1 MADHYSGNGGKCMVK
16 KETIAICVTSLH
28 QKAVHS
34 VIAELGQEAAKR
46 GYRIRIFAP
55 FSDLYHQSE
64 GDKAQQQIFDI
75 IPYDRICA
83 MILFSE
89 TIKNEHQRQK
99 LAERARE
106 HQVPVFSLKQSVEGC
121 CNFRYDSENALADII
136 RHLIEVHHCR
146 RINMISG
153 LQGNEVAERRVEV
166 YRSVLEE
173 YDYPI
178 EEERIGY
185 GDFWAEPAKNAAAEF
200 LDSGLPEP
208 EAIVCANDAMAIG
221 VCDFLA
227 ERGIRVPEDMIVT
240 GLGGIQER
248 EFHFPLL
255 TTAIYDPVLSAKC
268 IIDIIEEVL
277 ENGARMESSVTIPC
291 KKIYTESCGC
301 RQEDVQ
307 NPQQHLMITYG
318 QLERERQYSHAMH
331 SLIDD
336 VNENGTVA
344 ALAEHLPR
352 YLDGP
357 RISLYHFYLDA
368 RFAARCKLGDGR
380 IDERRFV
387 LLNQEEGTAHKLLP
401 YSAYREQEEQ
411 LYGESRQILSMP
423 LYVDDKVYGIF
434 SINYESKRTNHE
446 CLYELIMTLNN
457 LLSSIHNRARFLRVS
472 HELNEVSEQTIQSLA
487 EIVEA
492 KSEFTGL
499 HVKRVSEYT
508 RILAEAMGYSAKQV
522 DMIRI
527 ASMLHDI
534 GKINIPPAILEKP
547 GKLTE
552 EEFEII
558 KGHVTDGGNMLRNA
572 PGEIM
577 QTAYKIALQHHEK
590 WDGSGYLGM
599 KGEEIAM
606 ESRIVA
612 IADVFDALVSKRPYK
627 EPFQDQKAY
636 EIIVQDSGTH
646 FDPQVVVAFQKNFD
660 RFLEVHASYQDEKA
674 VG

>member
-1 MADHYSGNGGKCMVK
+1 MVK

-28 QKAVHS
+28 QKSIHS
-34 VIAELGQEAAKR
+34 MMAELGQEAAKR
-46 GYRIRIFAP
+46 GYKIRIFAP
-55 FSDLYHQSE
+55 FSDLYHQTE
-64 GDKAQQQIFDI
+64 GDQAQQQIFDI
-75 IPYDRICA
+75 IPFDAICA
-83 MILFSE
+83 LLLFSE
-89 TIKNEHQRQK
+89 TIKNEEQRCK

-106 HQVPVFSLKQSVEGC
+106 HQVPVFSLKQPVEGC
-121 CNFRYDSENALADII
+121 CNFRYDSENALAGII

-146 RINMISG
+146 RINFISG
-153 LQGNEVAERRVEV
+153 VRGNEVAERRVKV
-166 YRSVLEE
+166 YRNVLEG
-173 YDYPI
+173 YHYPV
-178 EEERIGY
+178 EEERIDY
-185 GDFWAEPAKNAAAEF
+185 GDFWAEPAKKAAASF
-200 LDSGLPEP
+200 LDSKLPRP

-221 VCDFLA
+221 VCELLA
-227 ERGIRVPEDMIVT
+227 GRGIRVPEDMIVT
-240 GLGGIQER
+240 GLGGIPER
-248 EFHFPLL
+248 ECHFPLI
-255 TTAIYDPVLSAKC
+255 TTAVYDPKLSAVRLM
-268 IIDIIEEVL
+268 DTVVGVL
-277 ENGARMESSVTIPC
+277 ESGKEPECSVTIPC
-291 KKIYTESCGC
+291 KKIFTESCGC
-301 RQEDVQ
+301 RRDGDLQ
-307 NPQQHLMITYG
+307 NPRKHLMLTYD

-331 SLIDD
+331 SLIDE
-336 VNENGTVA
+336 VNEKGTVA
-344 ALAEHLPR
+344 ALAESLPR

-357 RISLYHFYLDA
+357 RISAYHFYLDA
-368 RFAARCKLGDGR
+368 RFASRCKLGEGG
-380 IDERRFV
+380 IDARRFI
-387 LLNQEEGTAHKLLP
+387 LLNEEEGTAHRLLP

-411 LYGESRQILSMP
+411 LYGESRQILSIP
-423 LYVDDKVYGIF
+423 LHVDGNVYGIF
-434 SINYESKRTNHE
+434 SINYESRRTNHE

-508 RILAEAMGYSAKQV
+508 KILAEAMGYSPKQV

-534 GKINIPPAILEKP
+534 GKINISSAILEKP
-547 GKLTE
+547 GRLTD

-612 IADVFDALVSKRPYK
+612 LADVFDALVSKRPYK
-627 EPFQDQKAY
+627 EPFTDQEAY

-646 FDPQVVVAFQKNFD
+646 FDPQVVDAFRANFD
-660 RFLEVHASYQDEKA
+660 CFVKVRAGYQDEKA
-674 VG
+674 VV